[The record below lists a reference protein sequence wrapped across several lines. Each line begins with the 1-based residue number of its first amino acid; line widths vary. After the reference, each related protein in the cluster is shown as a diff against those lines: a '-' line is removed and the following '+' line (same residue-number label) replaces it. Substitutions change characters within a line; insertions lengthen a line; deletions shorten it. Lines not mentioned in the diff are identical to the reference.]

1 MGFDEFND
9 KTNWTDI
16 QYKLNDYY
24 NTNILNSKD
33 ETAKEQY
40 EEWVKTIQ
48 KAIDSHDEVIKA
60 DDEYVDQLNQLQDLI
75 YEQWTKEIE
84 LHMTLD
90 ENSRRVI
97 DLKMKALGDSF
108 YKRVEAA
115 WLLLEKYGLA
125 SDNQVSVT
133 GAKNGYDFIK
143 GKFDEI
149 GMLGLSDEQ

>member
-1 MGFDEFND
+1 
-9 KTNWTDI
+9 
-16 QYKLNDYY
+16 
-24 NTNILNSKD
+24 
-33 ETAKEQY
+33 
-40 EEWVKTIQ
+40 
-48 KAIDSHDEVIKA
+48 
-60 DDEYVDQLNQLQDLI
+60 
-75 YEQWTKEIE
+75 
-84 LHMTLD
+84 MTLD